1 MENIADSKNF
11 YYICVT
17 MKNLKN
23 IPILLFVTAI
33 LFSYSTAVADDNSAI
48 FEELDKT
55 IQESEHYV
63 NIKIAHIC
71 SIEQQLENDN
81 LTTLQRYN
89 LYKRLFNEYRAFQCD
104 RAMDMLNKR
113 YELSSKMGNRSLMVD
128 DQIDRA
134 RLYATSGMYFEA
146 GDMLDHGIDTLS
158 LTKAQKIAY
167 YEAQQR
173 FHSDFWHYTSD
184 IDKRNLSGVKK
195 EYYRRRILELTTPDD
210 PMHQYITVRNL
221 TESGQWSEA
230 EVINMMLLSNY
241 QPNQHEYAMYAY
253 DRARILEALERRDQM
268 REWFARSAMADI
280 RTATKDNASLCSLAQ
295 TLLEIDDIDHAFHYI
310 FFSLNDAVFY
320 NAKLRPWQIS
330 SIVPSIEQAYQAK
343 QRANREELLL
353 EQRYSRRLLIIIS
366 ILAIALLGI
375 CIYLVMLLDRY
386 RRNTRKIGE
395 MNDRITTTNAT
406 LQSLNAQLESVNN
419 QLSEANAVKEE
430 YIALFLSMCSDYI
443 EKMKAMQRNVR
454 RKLSQGKGAEL
465 EKELS
470 QSSLVDDELNN
481 FYEMFDNA
489 FLSLYPNFV
498 EEFNA
503 LLRPDSQI
511 KPKGGGKLST
521 ELRIFALIRLGI
533 TDSSRIASLLRYS
546 VNTIYNYRAR
556 IKNNALCDRDTFEQ
570 RIMTIGK

>member
-1 MENIADSKNF
+1 
-11 YYICVT
+11 
-17 MKNLKN
+17 MKHLKQL
-23 IPILLFVTAI
+23 PLLTLLLLSI
-33 LFSYSTAVADDNSAI
+33 YSTTAKNSTI
-48 FEELDKT
+48 FQELDQT
-55 IQESEHYV
+55 IQQSESFV
-63 NIKIAHIC
+63 SKKLSRIS
-71 SIEQQLENDN
+71 SIENQLEKDD
-81 LTTLQRYN
+81 LSLSTRYN
-89 LYKRLFNEYRAFQCD
+89 LYKTLYKEFYTFQFD
-104 RAMDMLNKR
+104 RAMDVLGKR
-113 YELSSKMGNRSLMVD
+113 YDLSQQMGNRALMID

-146 GDMLDHGIDTLS
+146 GDMLDNHIDTLH
-158 LTKAQKIAY
+158 LTRQQKIAY

-184 IDKRNLSGVKK
+184 PEKKHLSGVKK
-195 EYYRRRILELTTPDD
+195 SYYREQILKLTSPDE

-241 QPNQHEYAMYAY
+241 QPHQHEYAMYAY
-253 DRARILEALERRDQM
+253 DRARILEALERRDEM

-295 TLLEIDDIDHAFHYI
+295 TLLEIDDIDHAFHYV

-330 SIVPSIEQAYQAK
+330 SIVPSIEQAYQNK
-343 QRANREELLL
+343 QRDNKEELLR
-353 EQRYSRRLLIIIS
+353 EQQFSHRLIIIIS
-366 ILAIALLGI
+366 ILAVALLGI
-375 CIYLVMLLDRY
+375 CIYLVVMLVRY
-386 RRNTRKIGE
+386 RHNTKKIHE
-395 MNDRITTTNAT
+395 MNERITTTNAT
-406 LQSLNAQLESVNN
+406 LKSLNEQLESVNSD
-419 QLSEANAVKEE
+419 LSEANAVKEE

-443 EKMKAMQRNVR
+443 EKMKAMQRSIR

-470 QSSLVDDELNN
+470 SSSLMDEELNN

-489 FLSLYPNFV
+489 FLNLYPNFV
-498 EEFNA
+498 EEFNS
-503 LLRPDSQI
+503 LLKPDSHI

-556 IKNNALCDRDTFEQ
+556 TKNNALCNRDTFEE
-570 RIMTIGK
+570 RIMTIGR